1 MPQMPD
7 VAGESKAA
15 AEKAAKAAQEAAAE
29 AARKSKEAY
38 DLVIPA
44 EIDWSRTIYPQ
55 PVKDGLHAV
64 QNGIGKG
71 VNMVGDAASSG
82 VGMVGNVAT
91 SGVGMVGNAAGAVGG
106 AVSGTPRAGGGAGSW
121 GLPQMGGGN
130 IEGKTVDEVG
140 RWLDANNLGH
150 LKPTFTSQQIDGA
163 ALSGLVDTWKKD
175 PIGFA
180 NHAESKLG
188 CKTSGDS
195 FKLGTAL
202 NHVYQHDWSAAEAP
216 KPAAEA
222 PKAAAAAP
230 AAAPAAEAPKTD
242 V

>member
-1 MPQMPD
+1 MASLPQMPD

-15 AEKAAKAAQEAAAE
+15 ADKAAKAAQEAAAE

-44 EIDWSRTIYPQ
+44 EIDWSKTIYPQ
-55 PVKDGLHAV
+55 PVKDGLHSI
-64 QNGIGKG
+64 QSGIGKG
-71 VNMVGDAASSG
+71 VNMVGDAASTG
-82 VGMVGNVAT
+82 VGMVGNAAS

-106 AVSGTPRAGGGAGSW
+106 AVSGTPRAGGGGSW
-121 GLPQMGGGN
+121 MPTMGSAN
-130 IEGKTVDEVG
+130 LETRTADEVG
-140 RWLDANNLGH
+140 KWLEANSLGH
-150 LKPTFTSQQIDGA
+150 LKPTFSSQQIDGA

-180 NHAESKLG
+180 THAEKNLG
-188 CKTSGDS
+188 CKVSGDS
-195 FKLGTAL
+195 FKLGNAL
-202 NHVYQHDWSAAEAP
+202 NKVHFHDWSAVEAP

-222 PKAAAAAP
+222 PKAAAP
-230 AAAPAAEAPKTD
+230 APAAEAPKTD